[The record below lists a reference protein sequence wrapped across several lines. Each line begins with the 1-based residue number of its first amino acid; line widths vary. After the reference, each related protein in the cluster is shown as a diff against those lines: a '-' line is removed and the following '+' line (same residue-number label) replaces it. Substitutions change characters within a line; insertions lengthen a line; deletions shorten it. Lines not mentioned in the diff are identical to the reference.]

1 MKCLFLGL
9 NEKIQFFIRKD
20 LITVNPVLVVIF
32 IKSVPAVLHR
42 GYAYAFEEYCSDD
55 SNVPPERNVTPATR

>member
-9 NEKIQFFIRKD
+9 NEKIPFFIRKD
-20 LITVNPVLVVIF
+20 LITVNPVFVVIF
-32 IKSVPAVLHR
+32 IKKSVPAVLHR
-42 GYAYAFEEYCSDD
+42 GYAFEEYCSDD